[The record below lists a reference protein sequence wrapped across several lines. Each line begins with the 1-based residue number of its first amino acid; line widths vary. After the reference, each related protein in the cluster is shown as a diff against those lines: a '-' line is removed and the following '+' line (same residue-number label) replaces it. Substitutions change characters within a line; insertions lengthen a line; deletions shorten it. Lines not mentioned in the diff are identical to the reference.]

1 MTDKLKIALFC
12 IQSGKM
18 TGSDKMVIRL
28 AKGLDDDSFSPL
40 LITQSEGELARSARD
55 AGVAVKIAPFPGTLD
70 TYNRGLVTTSISQNI
85 ATLLR
90 LLQYNATVSKIFK
103 QADVVWCINVRMLLT
118 ISPLVMFSNTPV
130 VMNIGLGLSSEG
142 IYKWLNEFAFR
153 IVDHVFIESETQARR
168 LYGSQ
173 FSKYRDKFTL
183 FHKGIDTQKF
193 SPNAVDPIDRSDDDT
208 IRIGTAATLTER
220 KGHLEAIEAI
230 GNIVAQFPDRDIRY
244 TIAGG
249 MSREEHREYKQRLD
263 ERISELGL
271 GDVVEFVGWIDPNDM
286 PAYYASLDIFILA
299 SEGEGISG
307 AVREALAME
316 CAVIA
321 TDVGGTSEAVIDG
334 ETGYLVPPN
343 DSDAIAEAITSLL
356 HSPELRH
363 EMGVH
368 GRNHIVND
376 FSVESYINDYEQ
388 FLSRVA
394 KSE

>member
-1 MTDKLKIALFC
+1 MTDKLKIAFFC
-12 IQSGKM
+12 IHSGDM

-28 AKGLDDDSFSPL
+28 AKGLADDSFSPL

-55 AGVAVKIAPFPGTLD
+55 AGVAVKIAPFPGILD
-70 TYNRGLVTTSISQNI
+70 TYNRDLVTTSISQNI
-85 ATLLR
+85 AILLR
-90 LLQYNATVSKIFK
+90 LLQYNATVSKTFK
-103 QADVVWCINVRMLLT
+103 KSDVIWCINVRMLLT

-153 IVDHVFIESETQARR
+153 IVDHVFIESEPLARR

-193 SPNAVDPIDRSDDDT
+193 SPDVIDSIDRSNDDT

-220 KGHLEAIEAI
+220 KGHLEAIEAV
-230 GNIVAQFPDRDIRY
+230 GKIVAQFPEQDIRY
-244 TIAGG
+244 MIAGG
-249 MSREEHREYKQRLD
+249 MYREEHREYKQRLD
-263 ERISELGL
+263 KRISELGL
-271 GDVVEFVGWIDPNDM
+271 GDVVEFVGWVDPDDM

-299 SEGEGISG
+299 SEGEGIPG

-316 CAVIA
+316 CAVVA

-343 DSDAIAEAITSLL
+343 DSDAIAEAIASLL
-356 HSPELRH
+356 HSPESRH

-376 FSVESYINDYEQ
+376 FSVDSYINDYEQ